1 MSLRH
6 QVLVDFPD
14 PNYAKYGP
22 EPFVTILMYHGRK
35 ITHRPKTE
43 YVGGSRSKFDFVDV
57 LNISIEYLNKL
68 GEKLGYMGPKKFYR
82 FHTKSFRQLKLQT
95 EIVKFTDAF
104 SPENRIFTLYLV
116 GGEAQN
122 AEIGASNVKGVD
134 VEANV
139 EPQTEPN
146 VAKGKGVDVEDGDL
160 NDFADAE
167 WDEVFKIVDSYAE
180 GQGQREDELES
191 QNEVDESDRL
201 FDEGLEDSE
210 YEMDDDEE
218 SGYEAEHGVEESGSE
233 SSDSEEATTE
243 SDARKRTSS
252 TMHKTLVPQPAQ
264 KTAKKAKGKAMAPSN
279 NEQDNSNAPGSQ
291 TMVHRFTQCSTSAVA
306 QTSESGVPYLT
317 KGGRKFVT
325 MANLG
330 AACAAATKKKGK
342 VVKKK

>member
-22 EPFVTILMYHGRK
+22 EPFVTILMYHGGK

-57 LNISIEYLNKL
+57 FNISMEYLNKL
-68 GEKLGYMGPKKFYR
+68 GEN
-82 FHTKSFRQLKLQT
+82 
-95 EIVKFTDAF
+95 
-104 SPENRIFTLYLV
+104 PENRIFTLYLV
-116 GGEAQN
+116 GGEVQN

-146 VAKGKGVDVEDGDL
+146 VEKGKGVDVEDGDL

-191 QNEVDESDRL
+191 QNEVEESDRL

-218 SGYEAEHGVEESGSE
+218 SGYETEHGVEESGSE

-243 SDARKRTSS
+243 SDA
-252 TMHKTLVPQPAQ
+252 
-264 KTAKKAKGKAMAPSN
+264 KKAKGKAMAPSN
-279 NEQDNSNAPGSQ
+279 NEQDNSNAPSVILTRSKFMESASQATNQSATTTLHPGGSQ

>member
-22 EPFVTILMYHGRK
+22 EPFVTILMYHGGK

-57 LNISIEYLNKL
+57 FNISIEYLNKL

-82 FHTKSFRQLKLQT
+82 FHTKSFSQLKLQT
-95 EIVKFTDAF
+95 EIIKFIDAF
-104 SPENRIFTLYLV
+104 SPKNRIFTLYLV

-146 VAKGKGVDVEDGDL
+146 VEKGKGVDVEDGDL

-180 GQGQREDELES
+180 GQGQREDDLES
-191 QNEVDESDRL
+191 QNEVEESDRL

-210 YEMDDDEE
+210 NEMDDDEE

-233 SSDSEEATTE
+233 SSDSKEATT
-243 SDARKRTSS
+243 
-252 TMHKTLVPQPAQ
+252 
-264 KTAKKAKGKAMAPSN
+264 
-279 NEQDNSNAPGSQ
+279 
-291 TMVHRFTQCSTSAVA
+291 
-306 QTSESGVPYLT
+306 
-317 KGGRKFVT
+317 
-325 MANLG
+325 
-330 AACAAATKKKGK
+330 
-342 VVKKK
+342 

>member
-22 EPFVTILMYHGRK
+22 EPFVTILMCHGGK

-57 LNISIEYLNKL
+57 FNISIEYLNKL

-146 VAKGKGVDVEDGDL
+146 VEKGKGVDVEDGDL

-167 WDEVFKIVDSYAE
+167 WDE
-180 GQGQREDELES
+180 
-191 QNEVDESDRL
+191 NEVEESDRL

-210 YEMDDDEE
+210 YEMDDDKE

-243 SDARKRTSS
+243 SDA
-252 TMHKTLVPQPAQ
+252 
-264 KTAKKAKGKAMAPSN
+264 KKAKGKAMAPSN
-279 NEQDNSNAPGSQ
+279 NEQDNSNAPSVILTRSKFMESASQATNQSATTTLHPGGSQ
-291 TMVHRFTQCSTSAVA
+291 IMVHRFTQCSTSAVA
-306 QTSESGVPYLT
+306 QTSESGVSFLT

>member
-1 MSLRH
+1 
-6 QVLVDFPD
+6 
-14 PNYAKYGP
+14 
-22 EPFVTILMYHGRK
+22 
-35 ITHRPKTE
+35 
-43 YVGGSRSKFDFVDV
+43 
-57 LNISIEYLNKL
+57 
-68 GEKLGYMGPKKFYR
+68 MGPKKFYR

-95 EIVKFTDAF
+95 EITKFTDAF
-104 SPENRIFTLYLV
+104 SSENRIFTLYLV

-122 AEIGASNVKGVD
+122 AEIGASNDKEVA

-146 VAKGKGVDVEDGDL
+146 VEKGKGVDVEDGDL
-160 NDFADAE
+160 NDFVDAE

-218 SGYEAEHGVEESGSE
+218 SGSEAEHGVEESGYE
-233 SSDSEEATTE
+233 SSDSKEATTE
-243 SDARKRTSS
+243 SD
-252 TMHKTLVPQPAQ
+252 
-264 KTAKKAKGKAMAPSN
+264 
-279 NEQDNSNAPGSQ
+279 ESQ
-291 TMVHRFTQCSTSAVA
+291 TMIHRFTQCSTSAVG
-306 QTSESGVPYLT
+306 QTSGSGVPYLT
-317 KGGRKFVT
+317 KGERKFVT

-330 AACAAATKKKGK
+330 AAFAAVTKKKGK